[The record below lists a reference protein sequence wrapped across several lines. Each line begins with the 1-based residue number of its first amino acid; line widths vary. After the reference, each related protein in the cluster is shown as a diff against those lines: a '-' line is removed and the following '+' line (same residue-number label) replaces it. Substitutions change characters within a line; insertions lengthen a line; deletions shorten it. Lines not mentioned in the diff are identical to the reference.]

1 MKRFLTKIWV
11 PLVLVTLAGIQS
23 FGIDASRAVG
33 LKRLTD
39 SLIINQLPDT
49 TAVRDSLLQPDSTGQ
64 DQVTTDST
72 IKLILSAKDTLKVP
86 DSLKETDP
94 FKYKYYIAIKDSATR
109 FQVRDSLIAVGDT
122 AELAKLDS
130 LYLKDS
136 TDIAKAK
143 HDAWYASASRKERRK
158 YDAEQALPGLIAAAN
173 RKMEIKDS
181 IRASK
186 DSIIAAKPRIL
197 QTFAIPDSMQ
207 YKRLITW
214 DHDRHFHNVKL
225 KDYDTTYNYRFND
238 YPFFKGDAVNSV
250 WLGVVGSP
258 EESYDFF
265 KRSQEDNAIFYTPYQ
280 TYSYTPENAPQFNTK
295 TPYTELAYWGTLFA
309 NQEKEESNVQVLT
322 TQNITPELNF
332 TLEYRRYGSNGMLKR
347 EDTDNRSF
355 LATTNYMGKKYLMHA
370 GFIYNKIERSE
381 NGGIIDQSWIRD
393 TVVDAREID
402 VYLKKADNKLK
413 KNTIFL
419 DQSYR
424 IPFTFLN
431 RIKEKKELKLKMAV
445 RDSILACGDSLA
457 IESFLEKEREDSIEL
472 ANAIDTVNLNENVT
486 TAFIGHSSEYSVFR
500 KKYTDDISMSDS
512 LGREFY
518 HDRFY
523 INPTQS
529 ADSLRVM
536 KFENRAFI
544 RLQPWK
550 SDGIVSKL
558 DVGIGDKLASYYS
571 FRPQDYL
578 TGSHN
583 VLLNSAYLYAG
594 ANGQFKKYMQWNAKG
609 QYTFAGYE
617 VNDFDIDANLSF
629 SVYPFRR
636 HRNSPLTFKAHFET
650 SLKEPDYYQQH
661 LYTNH
666 FKWDNDFSKISTTKA
681 EASLSI
687 PKWQM
692 AASFGY
698 ALLSNN
704 IYYDTE
710 GIVRQNTSPMSV
722 MTASLKKNFTVWNL
736 HFDHKALFQLSSNE
750 EVMPLPMLAL
760 NFRYYFQFD
769 VVKKVMQMQIG
780 ANGTYTTK
788 WYLPAYNPVLGVF
801 HNQNEMEYGNCP
813 YIDAFVNIQWKRACI
828 FIKAINVNMGW
839 PSKSADYFTADGYIA
854 PQRAIKVG
862 ISWPFYMQPGNN
874 RSTTT
879 GGAAAKGGNGGRS
892 SSGMP
897 SGLSAGGLQG
907 AQNFRR

>member
-1 MKRFLTKIWV
+1 MKHFLAKIWV
-11 PLVLVTLAGIQS
+11 PLTLVTMAGIQS

-39 SLIINQLPDT
+39 SLIISHLPDT
-49 TAVRDSLLQPDSTGQ
+49 TAIRDSILQAD
-64 DQVTTDST
+64 TTRQEPGISDST
-72 IKLILSAKDTLKVP
+72 INLVLSAKDTIKVP

-94 FKYKYYIAIKDSATR
+94 FKYKYYIAIKDSTTR
-109 FQVRDSLIAVGDT
+109 FQVRDSLMAAGDSL
-122 AELAKLDS
+122 ELAMLDS
-130 LYLKDS
+130 LYIKDS
-136 TDIAKAK
+136 TEVAKAR
-143 HDAWYASASRKERRK
+143 HEAWYASLSRKERKK

-181 IRASK
+181 IRARK

-214 DHDRHFHNVKL
+214 DHDREFHNVKL

-265 KRSQEDNAIFYTPYQ
+265 RRREEDNAIFYTPYQ

-332 TLEYRRYGSNGMLKR
+332 TLEYRRYGSNGMLRR

-381 NGGIIDQSWIRD
+381 NGGVIDQSWIRD
-393 TVVDAREID
+393 TVVDAREIE
-402 VYLKKADNKLK
+402 VYLKNADNKLK

-431 RIKEKKELKLKMAV
+431 RIKENKQLKLKMAV
-445 RDSILACGDSLA
+445 RDSIMASGDSLA
-457 IESFLEKEREDSIEL
+457 IESYLEKEREDSIEL
-472 ANAIDTVNLNENVT
+472 ANAIDTLNLNENVT

-500 KKYTDDISMSDS
+500 KKYTDDISLSDS
-512 LGREFY
+512 LGRDFY
-518 HDRFY
+518 QDRFY
-523 INPTQS
+523 INPTRS
-529 ADSLRVM
+529 SDSLRVM

-578 TGSHN
+578 SGSHN

-636 HRNSPLTFKAHFET
+636 HKNSPLTFRAHFET

-661 LYTNH
+661 LFTNH
-666 FKWDNDFSKISTTKA
+666 FKWDNNFSKISTTKA

-839 PSKSADYFTADGYIA
+839 PGKSADYFTADGYIA

-879 GGAAAKGGNGGRS
+879 GGAAAKGGSGGRS
-892 SSGMP
+892 NSGMP